1 MSLSMPL
8 SHAPPL
14 NTRRPILVST
24 RTERSTEPTRTGGLG
39 KLTFIIVEDDTLQ
52 AIDLENVLEEM
63 GHAVAAVAQHSAGA
77 SALLDRHGAEIDC
90 AILDLDLAGES
101 SIRFAMELE
110 RRGVPYLMITGHAED
125 VANEHG
131 FDCVVIEKPYT
142 VSQLRNGL
150 LRTLG

>member
-1 MSLSMPL
+1 M
-8 SHAPPL
+8 
-14 NTRRPILVST
+14 V
-24 RTERSTEPTRTGGLG
+24 PTQAGRFGGL
-39 KLTFIIVEDDTLQ
+39 TFVIVEDDTLQ
-52 AIDLENVLEEM
+52 AIDLENVLEDM
-63 GHAVAAVAQHSAGA
+63 GHTVAAVAQHCAGA
-77 SALLDRHGAEIDC
+77 MALLDRHGSAIDC

-110 RRGVPYLMITGHAED
+110 RRGIPYLMITGHAED
-125 VANEHG
+125 VAAEHG